1 MLTYLIK
8 KILYAILI
16 LWGVVS
22 LIFFLFNVIPG
33 DPTRMILG
41 QHTDSASVQM
51 VKQDLG
57 LNQPVWKQYLNYIN
71 DLSPISVYNSK
82 DSESFFY
89 LDKTKYRRSVG
100 LFNVGKGTVVL
111 KYPYL
116 RRSYQSKKTVTS
128 IIAETFPNTL
138 ILAFTSIF
146 VASIIGIFLG
156 IISALK
162 KDKFADR
169 FILLI
174 SSLGMS
180 LPSFFA
186 AILIGWIFA
195 YLLGHYTGLNLTGNL
210 YEIDDMGNGQYLA
223 LQNLILPAA
232 TLAIR
237 PLAVFIQLTRN
248 SLLEVL
254 SQDYIRTAKAKGLS
268 AAKVLWKHALKNAL
282 NPVITSISGWFASL
296 MAGVVFV
303 EYIFGWKGMG
313 YVLVDALNN
322 YDLPLVIG
330 VVLTISIIFV
340 VINILV
346 DIIYTFL
353 DPRVKLYTS

>member
-1 MLTYLIK
+1 MLIYLVK
-8 KILYAILI
+8 KIFYTILI

-57 LNQPVWKQYLNYIN
+57 LDQPTWKQYLNYIN
-71 DLSPISVYNSK
+71 DLSPVSVYNASNPNN
-82 DSESFFY
+82 FFF
-89 LDKTKYRRSVG
+89 LNKTKYQHFMTLFSIGKSV
-100 LFNVGKGTVVL
+100 VIV

-116 RRSYQSKKTVTS
+116 RRSYQSKKMVSS
-128 IIAETFPNTL
+128 IIAESFPNTL

-146 VASIIGIFLG
+146 IATVLGIFFG

-169 FILLI
+169 LILLI

-180 LPSFFA
+180 FPSFFA

-195 YLLGHYTGLNLTGNL
+195 YLLGNYTNLNLTGNI
-210 YEIDDMGNGQYLA
+210 YEVDDMGNGQYLA

-248 SLLEVL
+248 SLLEVM
-254 SQDYIRTAKAKGLS
+254 SQDYIRTARAKGLS
-268 AAKVLWKHALKNAL
+268 ETQVLWKHAIKNAL
-282 NPVITSISGWFASL
+282 NPLITSISGWFASL

-303 EYIFGWKGMG
+303 EYIFGWKGLG

-330 VVLTISIIFV
+330 IVLMISIIFV
-340 VINILV
+340 VVNILV

-353 DPRVKLYTS
+353 DPRVKLYTT